1 MQLNSFFFKGIM
13 NKSSDER
20 ILPPGEYVDAL
31 NARLGST
38 EDSEIGS
45 VENTKGNT
53 KLTNITNQGVAL
65 SSNAVC
71 IGSYAD
77 ESDETIYWFV
87 TDPSVVDLIIS
98 FNVKKSV
105 TIYHIISTSVLNFNP
120 SNLITGVELID
131 RFLIFTDNL
140 NPPRKINVDRSY
152 DFPVGG
158 VDQIT
163 EEEINLIVKPPI
175 SPPSFTLSSAD
186 GDDQSFF
193 TDKFISFAYRFKYE
207 DGEYSALSPFS
218 PPAFTPITTGPV

>member
-38 EDSEIGS
+38 EDSEIGT

-53 KLTNITNQGVAL
+53 KITNITNQGVAL

-98 FNVKKSV
+98 FNVKTSV
-105 TIYHIISTSVLNFNP
+105 TIYHVISTTVLNFNP
-120 SNLITGVELID
+120 SNLITGVELVD

-152 DFPVGG
+152 AFPVGG

-163 EEEINLIVKPPI
+163 EEEI
-175 SPPSFTLSSAD
+175 SFN
-186 GDDQSFF
+186 
-193 TDKFISFAYRFKYE
+193 E
-207 DGEYSALSPFS
+207 
-218 PPAFTPITTGPV
+218 